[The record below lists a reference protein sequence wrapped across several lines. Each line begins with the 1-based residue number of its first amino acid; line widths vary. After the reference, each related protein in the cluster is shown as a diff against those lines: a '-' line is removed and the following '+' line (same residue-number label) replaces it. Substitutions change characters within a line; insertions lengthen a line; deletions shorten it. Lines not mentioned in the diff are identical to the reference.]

1 MNHADQMALTAYRAL
16 DEKKG
21 RDIRIIRISDI
32 SVIADYFVIVDGGS
46 SSQVNALV
54 DNVEEKMHLA
64 GYVMKQREGRDGT
77 WVLLD
82 YGDVIVH
89 VFDSENRSFYN
100 LEHIWSD
107 GQEWTRRLSRRNRK
121 CRDRSPAKAGLLF
134 CSCKTF
140 PMPIY

>member
-64 GYVMKQREGRDGT
+64 GYAMKQREGRDGT

-100 LEHIWSD
+100 LGHIWSD
-107 GQEWTRRLSRRNRK
+107 GQEMDPEALQ
-121 CRDRSPAKAGLLF
+121 A
-134 CSCKTF
+134 
-140 PMPIY
+140 

>member
-1 MNHADQMALTAYRAL
+1 MNHADMMALTAYRAL

-21 RDIRIIRISDI
+21 RDIRIIKISDI

-64 GYVMKQREGRDGT
+64 GYAMKQREGRDGT

-82 YGDVIVH
+82 YGDVIIH

-100 LEHIWSD
+100 LERIWND
-107 GQEWTRRLSRRNRK
+107 GQEIDPESLQAS
-121 CRDRSPAKAGLLF
+121 
-134 CSCKTF
+134 
-140 PMPIY
+140 

>member
-1 MNHADQMALTAYRAL
+1 MNHADMMALTAYRAL

-64 GYVMKQREGRDGT
+64 GYAMKQREGRDGT

-107 GQEWTRRLSRRNRK
+107 GQETDPEALQ
-121 CRDRSPAKAGLLF
+121 A
-134 CSCKTF
+134 
-140 PMPIY
+140 

>member
-1 MNHADQMALTAYRAL
+1 MNHADKMALTAYRAL

-21 RDIRIIRISDI
+21 RDIRIIRIADI

-54 DNVEEKMHLA
+54 DNVEEKKHLA
-64 GYVMKQREGRDGT
+64 GYAIKQREGRDGT

-107 GQEWTRRLSRRNRK
+107 GQEMDPEAL
-121 CRDRSPAKAGLLF
+121 DA
-134 CSCKTF
+134 
-140 PMPIY
+140 

>member
-1 MNHADQMALTAYRAL
+1 MNHADKMALTAYRAL

-21 RDIRIIRISDI
+21 RDIRIIRIADI

-64 GYVMKQREGRDGT
+64 GYAIKQREGRDGT

-89 VFDSENRSFYN
+89 VFDLSSCVAGRK
-100 LEHIWSD
+100 
-107 GQEWTRRLSRRNRK
+107 RL
-121 CRDRSPAKAGLLF
+121 
-134 CSCKTF
+134 
-140 PMPIY
+140 

>member
-64 GYVMKQREGRDGT
+64 GYAMKQREGRDGT

-107 GQEWTRRLSRRNRK
+107 GQETDPEALQ
-121 CRDRSPAKAGLLF
+121 A
-134 CSCKTF
+134 
-140 PMPIY
+140 

>member
-1 MNHADQMALTAYRAL
+1 MNQSREIAKIACAALS
-16 DEKKG
+16 DKKG
-21 RDIRIIRISDI
+21 EDIKVIDITGI
-32 SVIADYFVIVDGGS
+32 SVLADYFIIANGNSDT
-46 SSQVNALV
+46 QVNALV

-64 GYVMKQREGRDGT
+64 GYAIKQREGRDGT

-107 GQEWTRRLSRRNRK
+107 GQEMDPEAL
-121 CRDRSPAKAGLLF
+121 DA
-134 CSCKTF
+134 
-140 PMPIY
+140 

>member
-1 MNHADQMALTAYRAL
+1 MNHADKMALTAYRAL

-21 RDIRIIRISDI
+21 RDIRIIRIADI

-64 GYVMKQREGRDGT
+64 GYAIKQREGRDGT

-89 VFDSENRSFYN
+89 VFDRQNRLFYDLERIWRDGKKIGLSDLDASE
-100 LEHIWSD
+100 E
-107 GQEWTRRLSRRNRK
+107 
-121 CRDRSPAKAGLLF
+121 
-134 CSCKTF
+134 
-140 PMPIY
+140 

>member
-107 GQEWTRRLSRRNRK
+107 GQETDPEALQ
-121 CRDRSPAKAGLLF
+121 A
-134 CSCKTF
+134 
-140 PMPIY
+140 

>member
-1 MNHADQMALTAYRAL
+1 MNHADMMALTAYRAL

-21 RDIRIIRISDI
+21 RDIRIIKISDI

-64 GYVMKQREGRDGT
+64 GYAMKQREGRDGT

-82 YGDVIVH
+82 YGCLCVH
-89 VFDSENRSFYN
+89 VFSQEAREFYG
-100 LEHIWSD
+100 LERLWRD
-107 GQEWTRRLSRRNRK
+107 GRPLDLTGVLTGN
-121 CRDRSPAKAGLLF
+121 
-134 CSCKTF
+134 
-140 PMPIY
+140 

>member
-1 MNHADQMALTAYRAL
+1 MNHADMMVLTAYRAL

-21 RDIRIIRISDI
+21 RDIRIIKISDI

-64 GYVMKQREGRDGT
+64 GYAMKQREGRDGT

-82 YGDVIVH
+82 YGDVIIH

-100 LEHIWSD
+100 LERIWSD
-107 GQEWTRRLSRRNRK
+107 GQEIDPESLQAN
-121 CRDRSPAKAGLLF
+121 
-134 CSCKTF
+134 
-140 PMPIY
+140 

>member
-1 MNHADQMALTAYRAL
+1 MNHSDKMALTAYNAL

-32 SVIADYFVIVDGGS
+32 SVIADYFVIADGGS

-64 GYVMKQREGRDGT
+64 GFTLKQREGRDGT

-82 YGDVIVH
+82 YGDLIVH

-107 GQEWTRRLSRRNRK
+107 GQAVDPGSLQN
-121 CRDRSPAKAGLLF
+121 
-134 CSCKTF
+134 
-140 PMPIY
+140 

>member
-64 GYVMKQREGRDGT
+64 GYAMKQREGRDGT

-100 LEHIWSD
+100 REHIWSD
-107 GQEWTRRLSRRNRK
+107 GQEMDPEALQ
-121 CRDRSPAKAGLLF
+121 A
-134 CSCKTF
+134 
-140 PMPIY
+140 